1 MNWIVFLSIFYQ
13 WNGNSLY
20 WGLVYIYI
28 SLIKFDQLSTMGVNK
43 GQ

>member
-1 MNWIVFLSIFYQ
+1 MNGIVYFYLFPI
-13 WNGNSLY
+13 NELGIVCT
-20 WGLVYIYI
+20 GLVYIYI